1 MAVDASLHRLAPG
14 EVYAAA
20 GSTPQGL
27 SAAEAERRLAASGPN
42 AIRTIRGTPLWKK
55 FLANFTHLMALLLW
69 AGGAMAFVGGMP
81 QLGWAIWGV
90 VVINAVFAFS
100 QEFRAERA
108 TEALRRLLPRTARVV
123 RDGRE
128 GRIPAEK
135 LVPGDVIL
143 LAEGDSISADARLVE
158 ASELRVNLSTL
169 TGESAAA
176 PRTDEASERGD
187 LPPTERP
194 NLVFAGTAVASG
206 TGRAVVFATGMGT
219 AFGAIALLTQS
230 VAVELSPLQKE
241 VNRLTKVVTLLA
253 VSIGAVFFAI
263 SVGLVGRPLAVGFI
277 FAVGMVVAFVPEGLL
292 PTVTLALAMGV
303 QRMARRNALIKK
315 LSAVETLGACTVICT
330 DKTGTLTQNEM
341 TVREA
346 WTAGGRWTA
355 GGVGYDPAG
364 EFRAANGSPEAA
376 RGMPSAD
383 LRELLSGAALC
394 NNARLLPPIEG
405 RGWSILGDPTEAAL
419 LVAAA
424 KGGLDEAALAR
435 ELPRMREF
443 PFDSRRKRMSTVH
456 ARGGGEV
463 VYVKGAPREVLDLCT
478 ALLVHGKAAPLDAQ
492 TRARIIAAND
502 EYARGALRVLA
513 VARRDLPPR
522 PERTPAEWVE
532 RELTF
537 LGLVAMMDPP
547 RPEVAAAVVT
557 CRRAGIRITMVT
569 GDYGLTAESIARRV
583 GIVGEGARI
592 VTGQDLD
599 ALTDEGLA
607 AVLRGE
613 VIFARVTPEH
623 KLRVVTA
630 LQARGEVV
638 AVTGDGVND
647 APALR
652 KADIGVAMG
661 IAGTD
666 VAKEAAP
673 MILLD
678 DNFASIVSAVEEG
691 RAVYANIRKFTTYIF
706 TSNTPEAWP
715 FILQILF
722 NVPLALPVM
731 QILAVDLG
739 TDILPALALGAEK
752 PEPGL
757 MDRPP
762 RNPGERLV
770 NRALVVRSLLW
781 LGSLQTLLCFAG
793 FFFLYWTMGYTDLL
807 HLPRPDL
814 LPYGERLLSRDG
826 RVYVLATSM
835 FHAGVVASQIG
846 NAYACRTERSS
857 VWTVGFWGNR
867 LLLAGFAAE
876 LALIAAMIYVPPLR
890 AVFEEGPL
898 PLKYWVFL
906 MLYPP
911 VMFLAEEGR
920 KAFVRRRERRAAG
933 ELE

>member
-1 MAVDASLHRLAPG
+1 MAVEASVHRLAPA

-27 SAAEAERRLAASGPN
+27 ASAEAALRLAAVGPN

-55 FLANFTHLMALLLW
+55 LLANFTHLMALLLW

-90 VVINAVFAFS
+90 VVINAVFSFW
-100 QEFRAERA
+100 QEFRAGRA
-108 TEALRRLLPRTARVV
+108 TEALKRLLPRTARVV

-128 GRIPAEK
+128 AKIPAEQ

-169 TGESAAA
+169 TGESAPA
-176 PRTDEASERGD
+176 PRTDAASARGD
-187 LPPTERP
+187 LPPTEQP

-206 TGRAVVFATGMGT
+206 TGRAVVYATGMGT
-219 AFGAIALLTQS
+219 AFGTIALLTQS
-230 VAVELSPLQKE
+230 VSEDLSPLQKE
-241 VNRLTKVVTLLA
+241 VNRLTKVVTVLA
-253 VSIGAVFFAI
+253 VSIGVVFFAI
-263 SVGLVGRPLAVGFI
+263 SVGLAGRSLAVGFI

-303 QRMARRNALIKK
+303 QRMAKRNALIKK

-346 WTAGGRWTA
+346 WTAGRGWSA
-355 GGVGYDPAG
+355 DGVGYDPKGAIRAG
-364 EFRAANGSPEAA
+364 DGSPGGGE
-376 RGMPSAD
+376 AD
-383 LRELLSGAALC
+383 LRELLAGAALC
-394 NNARLLPPIEG
+394 NNARLLPPAEG

-424 KGGLDEAALAR
+424 KGGVDEAALRR
-435 ELPRMREF
+435 ELPRVREL

-456 ARGGGEV
+456 ARGGGELA
-463 VYVKGAPREVLDLCT
+463 YVKGAPREVLDLCT
-478 ALLVHGKAAPLDAQ
+478 ALLADGAEAPLDEQ
-492 TRARIIAAND
+492 TRARILAAND

-513 VARRDLPPR
+513 VARRTLPAR
-522 PERTPAEWVE
+522 PDVVTAEWVE

-537 LGLVAMMDPP
+537 LGLVAMLDPP
-547 RPEVAAAVVT
+547 RPEVAAAVAT
-557 CRRAGIRITMVT
+557 CRRAGIRIIMVT
-569 GDYGLTAESIARRV
+569 GDYGLTAESIAQRV
-583 GIVGEGARI
+583 GIVAAGARI
-592 VTGQDLD
+592 VTGQELD
-599 ALTDEGLA
+599 TLSDAALTEA
-607 AVLRGE
+607 LRGE
-613 VIFARVTPEH
+613 TVFARVAPEH
-623 KLRVVTA
+623 KLRVVTS
-630 LQARGEVV
+630 LQTGGAIV

-678 DNFASIVSAVEEG
+678 DNFASIVSAIEEG

-762 RNPGERLV
+762 RDPKERLV
-770 NRALVVRSLLW
+770 NRALILRSLLW
-781 LGSLQTLLCFAG
+781 LGSIQTLLCFSG
-793 FFFLYWTMGYTDLL
+793 FFFYYWTMGYRDLP

-814 LPYGERLLSRDG
+814 LPYGERLLSKDG
-826 RVYVLATSM
+826 LVYVTATSM
-835 FHAGVVASQIG
+835 FHAGVVATQIG
-846 NAYACRTERSS
+846 NALACRTERSS
-857 VWTVGFWGNR
+857 VFSVGLWSNR

-876 LALIAAMIYVPPLR
+876 LAIMAAMLYVPPLR
-890 AVFEEGPL
+890 HIFEEGPL
-898 PLKYWVFL
+898 PLQYWLFL
-906 MLYPP
+906 MCYPP

-920 KAFVRRRERRAAG
+920 KAFVRRRERAAAPVRG
-933 ELE
+933 